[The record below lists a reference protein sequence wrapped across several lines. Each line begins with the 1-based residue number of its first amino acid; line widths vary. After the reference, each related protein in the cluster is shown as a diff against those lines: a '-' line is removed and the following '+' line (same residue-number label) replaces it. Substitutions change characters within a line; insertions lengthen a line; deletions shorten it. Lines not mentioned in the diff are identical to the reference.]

1 MKSKPSVP
9 PIDPPKRN
17 TTVGPVDEADDEAI
31 ELVLIEK
38 QKNISKKEDEINSH
52 IKKHEANSIYCSAID
67 RGLDQIAFSFCK
79 HSSILK
85 KNNLSPEMFL
95 IQNQCENEKPTQKEI
110 GEARMNIKMKKQN
123 NENLMQQIEQQNKKM
138 EE

>member
-85 KNNLSPEMFL
+85 KKQSFTRNVPHPKPVREREAHTEGNRRSSDEYK
-95 IQNQCENEKPTQKEI
+95 NE
-110 GEARMNIKMKKQN
+110 EAK
-123 NENLMQQIEQQNKKM
+123 
-138 EE
+138 